1 MTTRELME
9 KRKIARPDVARH
21 AQPMSTGKRLAPAI
35 LSWNPK
41 GGVTKSSTLAAIAYQ
56 LMCSGSLPRVIDTDV
71 SNPDLWK
78 SHASVLICECLS
90 LQDEDGFVSI
100 ARRLAD
106 RGIDDQILISCGAGL
121 VETFV
126 ENAPILD
133 LAAKRADRPLLV
145 VSPIDQDIDSCNHL
159 PDLIEA
165 MPNATVF
172 VVRPRHFG
180 RPESFRAFN
189 ESKLGQAMIAD
200 NRVIDLPA
208 IPDAIMRRF
217 KSQRLSFAEIVALDD
232 EAETAALDI
241 WSPRAAAALAP
252 LLNW

>member
-1 MTTRELME
+1 MTTRELIE
-9 KRKIARPDVARH
+9 KRKIARPDTARPG
-21 AQPMSTGKRLAPAI
+21 QLRPTRKRLAQAI

-41 GGVTKSSTLAAIAYQ
+41 GGVSKSSTLAALAYL
-56 LMCSGSLPRVIDTDV
+56 LMCSGSRPRVIDTDV

-78 SHASVLICECLS
+78 SHERVLPCECLS
-90 LQDEDGFVSI
+90 LEDEGGFVSI
-100 ARRLAD
+100 ARRLTD
-106 RGIDDQILISCGAGL
+106 PDIDEEILISCGAGL
-121 VETFV
+121 VETFM

-133 LAAKRADRPLLV
+133 LAAKRLERPMV
-145 VSPIDQDIDSCNHL
+145 VLSPIDPDIDSCNHL
-159 PDLIEA
+159 PDLLEA

-208 IPDAIMRRF
+208 IPEAIMRRF
-217 KSQRLSFAEIVALDD
+217 KSQRLSFAEIAALGD

-241 WSPRAAAALAP
+241 WSPRAEAALAP
-252 LLNW
+252 LLNG